1 MKSHRTSWVQSL
13 LFAKASSETA
23 LMKRPGKSSSTEY
36 EYAFNVEWMLPTRW
50 AV

>member
-1 MKSHRTSWVQSL
+1 MKSPRTSWVQSL
-13 LFAKASSETA
+13 LSARASSETVVV
-23 LMKRPGKSSSTEY
+23 KRPAKSSSTEY